1 MCHRGGFP
9 RFNLPQKGNKVKTM
23 DNQVSI
29 NSVNFT
35 LTAQQPTGNV
45 RSGLIGGSPARVV
58 TAHME
63 VSPKGKAPVL
73 RTTRKVE
80 VDTTV
85 QVNGVAVVVPVS
97 ATLTV
102 VRPSVAPVSALDAP
116 YSTLVA
122 WQAVEGFLD
131 DIKTDAI

>member
-1 MCHRGGFP
+1 
-9 RFNLPQKGNKVKTM
+9 M

-29 NSVNFT
+29 SSVNFT

-45 RSGLIGGSPARVV
+45 RSGLLGGSPARIV

-63 VSPKGKAPVL
+63 VSPKGKAPVT

-85 QVNGVAVVVPVS
+85 QVNGVAVVAPVS
-97 ATLTV
+97 VTLTV
-102 VRPSVAPVSALDAP
+102 TRPSIAPVSAIETP

-122 WQAVEGFLD
+122 WQALESFLD

>member
-1 MCHRGGFP
+1 MD
-9 RFNLPQKGNKVKTM
+9 NKV
-23 DNQVSI
+23 SI
-29 NSVNFT
+29 SSVDFT

-45 RSGLIGGSPARVV
+45 RSGLLDGSPARIV

-63 VSPKGKAPVL
+63 VSPKGKAPVI

-85 QVNGVAVVVPVS
+85 MINGVAVVAPVS
-97 ATLTV
+97 VTLTV
-102 VRPSVAPVSALDAP
+102 TRPSIAPVSAVDAP
-116 YSTLVA
+116 YATLTA
-122 WQAVEGFLD
+122 WQALEGFLD